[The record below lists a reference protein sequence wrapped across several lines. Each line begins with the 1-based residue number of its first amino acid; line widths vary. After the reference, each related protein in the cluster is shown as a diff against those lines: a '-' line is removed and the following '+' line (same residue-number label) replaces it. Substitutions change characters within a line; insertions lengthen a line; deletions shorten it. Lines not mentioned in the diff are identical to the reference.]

1 MYDAPCTREDVV
13 DLLAS
18 DDNNIPGGMLKTSAF
33 RDFAADAQLRSCPVD
48 LEVGDMYFF
57 KSDSLHEV
65 PGFTGDLARV
75 VQATFIGC
83 VGNTARPPLYQISL
97 SLSLSG
103 LAFLSLLVL

>member
-65 PGFTGDLARV
+65 PGFTGELARV

-83 VGNTARPPLYQISL
+83 ATPARPLYL
-97 SLSLSG
+97 SFLGSPFFLLS
-103 LAFLSLLVL
+103 